1 MIDFVLLLIAT
12 LYFFNV
18 GWMVAS
24 AITATAFLWLLYMAW
39 EDYKYQRDNEDE
51 SESD

>member
-18 GWMVAS
+18 GWFAS
-24 AITATAFLWLLYMAW
+24 AAITTTAFLWLVFMAYQ
-39 EDYKYQRDNEDE
+39 DYKYQTDPDDDE
-51 SESD
+51 QE